1 MANRSTG
8 PNGRQK
14 RRAPKRPAT
23 NSLSVTHP
31 EILSLAL
38 PPSLTPRMGSFEAV
52 EVPDTGLLAASRR
65 STRAFRTAARE
76 AVEATREAHLTLRII
91 ETLLDLPAVA
101 PALTQELTD
110 RYRAWQ
116 ELHPHRPP
124 PQPTSLL
131 PLPPSGP
138 TPSTSGPGN
147 GPSSS
152 RISQGRPISGGA
164 TATATATATARRGT
178 SLADVIEIVDS
189 DSDDT
194 ARRLRP
200 PPPPPKKTK
209 LSKQKGKGKARQ
221 TSDDE
226 GDSEEEEEVISAQ
239 AAAAAIPAVPLSFPP
254 NDDGLDDRGGDNVV
268 VDDDDR
274 SASDLWGG
282 ESSGEDKGA
291 DGSDTDLWGGESGDD
306 VDMGDGYL
314 WGVKSETGGEIL
326 LFLGNDND
334 NDNDNSNGGGGGG
347 GGDGNGDVDGDVDGR
362 TVFQTGPMVVFD
374 PAMEGES
381 EETFRLQY
389 PNCSPEPCSD
399 ESEDECECYQD
410 TEPEPDSDSDLHDA
424 NTWQGYEMPTQD
436 TGTAREEG
444 DEEIQ

>member
-31 EILSLAL
+31 EIFSLAL

-65 STRAFRTAARE
+65 STRAFRSAARE

-101 PALTQELTD
+101 PTLTQELTD

-152 RISQGRPISGGA
+152 RISQGRPISGD
-164 TATATATATARRGT
+164 ATATATATARRGT

-226 GDSEEEEEVISAQ
+226 GDSEEEEEEVISAQ

-282 ESSGEDKGA
+282 KSSGEDKGA

-334 NDNDNSNGGGGGG
+334 NDNDNSNGGGGG